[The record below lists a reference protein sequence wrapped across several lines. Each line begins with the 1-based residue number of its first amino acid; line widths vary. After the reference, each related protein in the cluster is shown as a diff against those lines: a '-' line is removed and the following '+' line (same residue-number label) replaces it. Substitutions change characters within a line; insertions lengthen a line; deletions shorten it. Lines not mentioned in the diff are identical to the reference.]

1 MPSHI
6 CAILVLLWVGIV
18 EARKVGGLR
27 NSRYSRL
34 SGVHHHRVRGVDQR
48 TIRTL
53 QGKGS
58 TDVVGPPEES
68 IEDGGPEATLPP
80 TKGILP
86 DKDND
91 ATTTAPPSGEVDTTE
106 PPASITSEPSVSPV
120 VMPSVVPSTAP
131 VTVPVTEPPTV
142 VGDSPPS
149 SFELSPTEMEEER
162 SKTRV
167 LLPFSLEL
175 DGNPRIEDVD
185 QGR

>member
-1 MPSHI
+1 M
-6 CAILVLLWVGIV
+6 
-18 EARKVGGLR
+18 
-27 NSRYSRL
+27 
-34 SGVHHHRVRGVDQR
+34 RGVDQR

-142 VGDSPPS
+142 VGNSPS